1 MKRILILVLVVVPC
15 AFPSPARLPAAE
27 PADVIVNGGFEQ
39 GVTGW
44 TPDPRHELVKEP
56 GAAATGQACL
66 TGEVTQPDT
75 HLSLRQRVAV
85 RAGNRYEFQIAAR
98 GTNKTKL
105 VLWVRRGAQRENVA
119 AWENLTPRWRTYTA
133 PIAVDADGTIELELI
148 APSAHAAPPGRIWV
162 DDVRL
167 LETVM
172 PRVTSVSRDE
182 GFNDEP
188 ALAQLEDGS
197 LVVAWNS
204 FRDGVDSL
212 QFARYQATGD
222 GLAARGTWPV
232 AVGDK
237 AYVVGVTAT
246 AAGSQA
252 AVLYAAELERN
263 WDVYAVTCGAEG
275 PGRPVAISSD
285 PAVDVNP
292 AATWHAGTLWVAWES
307 NRNGCRQVFV
317 ASLRDGQLAEPLALS
332 PPEHN
337 SYNPAL
343 AATADGAVFVAWHS
357 FRNHNYDIYC
367 RQRTSAG
374 VWSDEVR
381 LSQAPGVDRHPR
393 LVARERDVWL
403 AYESATVEQYYVG
416 RTNFR
421 RIVIAKLEGARLLAP
436 QGYRDSPLWQR
447 SEAASLAFDRSGR
460 MWVAFLKPHLPR
472 AGWDTFLTC
481 FDGHRWTP
489 AQPISPQKGL
499 DRRPS
504 LAPIGERW
512 AVCYQADNMP
522 TSWSDVDLTASAVSN
537 VFLAAYQPGTL
548 PAAGAVQLE
557 PLVEPDEPFEA
568 AELRVARGEDTPTP
582 EIEYQGQTLKLFYG
596 DLHQHSDVSVC
607 NRLGDQSIEEDYQ
620 FSRDINRLNFACSTD
635 HGYNVNPYL
644 WSYTAKLARVNDDP
658 GRYLTFLAE
667 EWTSTFEEYS
677 AEHPYGFYGHRNLI
691 LGDAYFPRWW
701 NARNRQTPAQ
711 VWEDLRKLSADFIHI
726 PHQLADTGNVPTD
739 WNFTDETAQ
748 PVAEIF
754 QVRGSYEYKGTP
766 REAGRT
772 VPQPGYFLQDAWARG
787 VVIGVIASPDH
798 GGGYGKA
805 CVFAPELTRP
815 AVLQA
820 LRQRHCFGTTAA
832 RIFLDV
838 RVDGHLMGEKV
849 AESPRGPVTVKIV
862 ARCPQEIDRIEVCRN
877 NRFIYTNQPAARDA
891 DLTFVDTAPEQ
902 GRSYY
907 YVRVVL
913 KDEEIAW
920 SSPVWLGAK

>member
-1 MKRILILVLVVVPC
+1 MLVLVVVLDAC
-15 AFPSPARLPAAE
+15 LAPAGLPAAE
-27 PADVIVNGGFEQ
+27 PTDLIVNGGFEQ
-39 GVTGW
+39 GTTGW
-44 TPDPRHELVKEP
+44 TPDPRHELVKEL

-66 TGEVTQPDT
+66 TGEITAPDT

-85 RAGNRYEFQIAAR
+85 KAGNRYEFQIAAR

-119 AWENLTPRWRTYTA
+119 AWEGLTPRWRTYTA

-148 APSAHAAPPGRIWV
+148 APSSHAAPPGRIWV

-172 PRVTSVSRDE
+172 PRVTSVSGDE

-204 FRDGVDSL
+204 FRDGADSL
-212 QFARYQATGD
+212 QIARYQATDD
-222 GLAARGTWPV
+222 GFSSRGRWPV

-237 AYVVGVTAT
+237 AYVLGVTAT
-246 AAGSQA
+246 SAGSQA
-252 AVLYAAELERN
+252 VVLYAAEVERD
-263 WDVYAVTCGAEG
+263 WDVYAVTCGADG
-275 PGRPVAISSD
+275 PGRPVAISSA

-292 AATWHAGTLWVAWES
+292 AAAWHAGTLWVAWES
-307 NRNGCRQVFV
+307 NRNGGRQVFV

-332 PPEHN
+332 PPELN
-337 SYNPAL
+337 SYNPTL
-343 AATADGAVFVAWHS
+343 AVTADGAVFVAWHS

-381 LSQAPGVDRHPR
+381 LTQAPGVDRHPR
-393 LVARERDVWL
+393 LVARERDMWL
-403 AYESATVEQYYVG
+403 VYENATVEKYYVG

-421 RIVIAKLEGARLLAP
+421 RVVIGKLEGARLLAP

-481 FDGHRWTP
+481 FDGHCWTP
-489 AQPISPQKGL
+489 AQPISSQKGL

-504 LAPIGERW
+504 LAATGERW
-512 AVCYQADNMP
+512 TMCYQADNMP
-522 TSWSDVDLTASAVSN
+522 TSWSDVDLTSSAVSN
-537 VFLAAYQPGTL
+537 VFLASYQPGTL

-557 PLVEPDEPFEA
+557 PLVEPDETFEA
-568 AELRVARGEDTPTP
+568 AELRVVRGEDTPTP

-644 WSYTAKLARVNDDP
+644 WSYTAKLARTNDDP

-711 VWEDLRKLSADFIHI
+711 VWEDLRKLNADFIHI

-739 WNFTDETAQ
+739 WNFTDESAQ

-766 REAGRT
+766 REAERT

-820 LRQRHCFGTTAA
+820 LRERHCFGTTGA

-862 ARCPQEIDRIEVCRN
+862 ARCPQDIDRIEVCRN
-877 NRFIYTNQPAARDA
+877 NRFIYAHQPAGRDA
-891 DLTFVDTAPEQ
+891 DLTFVDTAPEE